1 MSTGRSLIRIIRRR
15 PHVCGDCESWLA
27 STDAPRQRRTIT
39 RNHIRRIRTAEE
51 EWKERKEDIKT
62 GSAKSILEVLEERG
76 LVNQIVGEREKLND
90 LLIKRRVG
98 VYCGVDPTA
107 DSMHIGHMVPFMALG
122 WMYIYGYTANFLL
135 GGFTAA
141 IGDPTDRLEARQ
153 SVAIM
158 ERKRRTFL
166 MHEQLKRLGVLIEKY
181 ADRRG
186 YIRQWAWRRSVLN
199 NATWWTNLAANDF
212 LKVMGTA
219 VRIGPMLGRDTVKNR
234 LEKGDGMS
242 YAEFSY
248 PLIQAWDWWHQFQ
261 TGTQI
266 QIGGADQFGNIL
278 AGAEAVKNI
287 AKSNAQY
294 QARKKHEDDG
304 QDVTSDPMGFTV
316 PLLTTS
322 SGEKFGKSAGN
333 AVWLSR
339 EMMSS
344 YDLYQHFLRLSD
356 ADVERYLRVL
366 TFLPMEEIS
375 KIMTQHQQDESKRIA
390 QHRLASEFVE
400 LVHGQVAAEEAESQ
414 HRQAFQKDMTLR
426 DVKAQIGDMHPSLNK
441 YAPPQDMDSN
451 HQLSMKLP
459 KSLVI
464 NRTLPQILWSAGM
477 VASRSEGQR
486 LINAKGV
493 YIGGR
498 KGEDEKNAQM
508 SDTIT
513 YVPAEDAKWSFVE
526 PLLIDNMLLL
536 RTGKWKKKFIEI
548 ISDEEYEKLGLTCP
562 GWKDDSNPADL
573 NAEEQ
578 FRKRGAV
585 EENQRQIVQERKD
598 RKSQNPYGEITNLT
612 FRTEP
617 LGYSQRSK
625 SIPSSPA
632 EMARDNN
639 FFSNTNVPRE
649 KVVRKKITLAGLSG
663 NSSSSHK
670 SALRSG
676 LLKSGMVKSSAL
688 PMRRRTTMSFGRGGG
703 SSGSGLGSK
712 GESGEDGG
720 SS

>member
-1 MSTGRSLIRIIRRR
+1 M
-15 PHVCGDCESWLA
+15 E
-27 STDAPRQRRTIT
+27 RQ
-39 RNHIRRIRTAEE
+39 
-51 EWKERKEDIKT
+51 EDIKK
-62 GSAKSILEVLEERG
+62 GEAKSILEVLEERG
-76 LVNQIVGEREKLND
+76 LVNQIVGERDKLND
-90 LLIKRRVG
+90 LLVRRRVG

-122 WMYIYGYTANFLL
+122 WMYVYGYSANFLL

-153 SVAIM
+153 SVAIL
-158 ERKRRTFL
+158 ERKRRTFM

-181 ADRRG
+181 AERRG
-186 YIRQWAWRRSVLN
+186 YSRQWAWRRSVLN
-199 NATWWTNLAANDF
+199 NSTWWTKLAANDF

-248 PLIQAWDWWHQFQ
+248 PLIQAWDWWHQFR

-287 AKSNAQY
+287 AKSDAEY

-304 QDVTSDPMGFTV
+304 QNVTFDPMGFTV

-333 AVWLSR
+333 AVWLAR

-356 ADVERYLRVL
+356 SDVERYLKML
-366 TFLPMEEIS
+366 TFLPMTEIAEVM
-375 KIMTQHQQDESKRIA
+375 KQHRQDESKRVA
-390 QHRLASEFVE
+390 QHKLASEFVE
-400 LVHGQVAAEEAESQ
+400 LVHGQTAAEEAETQ
-414 HRQAFQKDMTLR
+414 HRQAFQKDMTLE
-426 DVKAQIGDMHPSLNK
+426 DVKAQVDGKPADMHPSLNK
-441 YAPPQDMDSN
+441 YAPPQDMESN
-451 HQLSMKLP
+451 HQLSLKLP

-498 KGEDEKNAQM
+498 KGDGEKNVQM
-508 SDTIT
+508 TDTIT
-513 YVPAEDAKWSFVE
+513 YIPAEDAKWSFVE

-536 RTGKWKKKFIEI
+536 RTGKWKKKFVEI
-548 ISDEEYEKLGLTCP
+548 VPDVEFERLGLTCP
-562 GWKDDSNPADL
+562 GWKDESSSADL
-573 NAEEQ
+573 TAEEQ
-578 FRKRGAV
+578 FRKKGAM
-585 EENQRQIVQERKD
+585 EQNQRQIVQERKD
-598 RKSQNPYGEITNLT
+598 RKSQNPYGEITSVT

-617 LGYSQRSK
+617 LGK
-625 SIPSSPA
+625 SAKPSGTVPLSPA
-632 EMARDNN
+632 EMARDNK

-649 KVVRKKITLAGLSG
+649 QVRRKRITLTGVGGNRSSSL
-663 NSSSSHK
+663 NSSVER
-670 SALRSG
+670 SA
-676 LLKSGMVKSSAL
+676 
-688 PMRRRTTMSFGRGGG
+688 G
-703 SSGSGLGSK
+703 SSGLPLRKRRNTLVGN
-712 GESGEDGG
+712 GG
-720 SS
+720 KKNE